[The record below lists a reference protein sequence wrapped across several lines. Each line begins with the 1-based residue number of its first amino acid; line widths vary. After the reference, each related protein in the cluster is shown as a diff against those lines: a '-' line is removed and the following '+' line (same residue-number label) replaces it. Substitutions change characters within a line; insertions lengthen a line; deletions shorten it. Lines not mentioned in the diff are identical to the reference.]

1 MTVMGSA
8 KAYGSPPL
16 RDVYL
21 KYPIEMLQFDLAE
34 GFGSRHRDMPQIEFL
49 VRAGRPH
56 PEPSRPRRLAT
67 STRRPRPLE
76 WTVASRVDGVA
87 ADAVLHEQCLSID
100 PRASV
105 LGRHDAPRADSQEPA
120 EHDGNIE
127 RNLTIYVTC
136 LPLGRG
142 GAIIGQDSMSDFDL
156 ATSIALGVGLAAATG
171 FRVFLSMLVVSAAAY
186 TGHLPLDENFGWL
199 GTPQALIMLGVAAVV
214 EIVAYYVPVV
224 DNLLDTLATPAAVIA
239 GTLVS
244 AAVMTDL
251 PPMVKWTTAII
262 AGGGIAVVTQ
272 GVTALLRAKSTVL
285 TAGVGNPVIATA
297 ELGSSL
303 LLSLLALVA
312 PLIALLVVVVFLWLA
327 IRLIL
332 KVVEGTGSSNKLK
345 NQ

>member
-1 MTVMGSA
+1 
-8 KAYGSPPL
+8 
-16 RDVYL
+16 
-21 KYPIEMLQFDLAE
+21 
-34 GFGSRHRDMPQIEFL
+34 
-49 VRAGRPH
+49 
-56 PEPSRPRRLAT
+56 
-67 STRRPRPLE
+67 
-76 WTVASRVDGVA
+76 
-87 ADAVLHEQCLSID
+87 
-100 PRASV
+100 
-105 LGRHDAPRADSQEPA
+105 
-120 EHDGNIE
+120 
-127 RNLTIYVTC
+127 
-136 LPLGRG
+136 
-142 GAIIGQDSMSDFDL
+142 MSDFDL

-171 FRVFLSMLVVSAAAY
+171 FRVFLSMLVVSAVAY

-214 EIVAYYVPVV
+214 EVVAYYVPVV

-262 AGGGIAVVTQ
+262 AGGGIAGVTQ

-297 ELGSSL
+297 ELGGSL
-303 LLSLLALVA
+303 VLSLIALVA

-327 IRLIL
+327 IRLIR
-332 KVVEGTGSSNKLK
+332 KVAEGTGSFNKLE